1 MCSASEDY
9 TPLEGYDP
17 ETDTYFD
24 DVDCRSENTEEFEMF
39 CQEEKKALWEKKEAL
54 GDEEPIWDTF
64 GFSYVFLKE
73 DRQSQVGHLYIKH
86 KGKRQKPKLEQ
97 G

>member
-1 MCSASEDY
+1 
-9 TPLEGYDP
+9 
-17 ETDTYFD
+17 
-24 DVDCRSENTEEFEMF
+24 MF
-39 CQEEKKALWEKKEAL
+39 CQEEKKALWDKKKAL

-64 GFSYVFLKE
+64 GFSYVFIKP
-73 DRQSQVGHLYIKH
+73 DFASTIGRIYIKH